1 MQKFTEKTLTS
12 KTEFRGNILNV
23 RVDQVKLPDGNRS
36 SREIVEHSGGV
47 TVLPVTKEK
56 EIIMVKQF
64 RKPTGEVLL
73 ELPAGK
79 LESGEKPKKCAEREL
94 LEETGFK
101 ADKMVKVLSFYT
113 SPGYSN
119 ELLHL
124 YTGEVSKVKKQN
136 LDQGEFLEVKIIKS
150 SKARKLIN
158 SGKIR
163 DGKSLV
169 GLFYYLTHYLG
180 EDN

>member
-23 RVDQVKLPDGNRS
+23 RVDQVKLPDGNQS

>member
-79 LESGEKPKKCAEREL
+79 LESEEKPKKCAEREL